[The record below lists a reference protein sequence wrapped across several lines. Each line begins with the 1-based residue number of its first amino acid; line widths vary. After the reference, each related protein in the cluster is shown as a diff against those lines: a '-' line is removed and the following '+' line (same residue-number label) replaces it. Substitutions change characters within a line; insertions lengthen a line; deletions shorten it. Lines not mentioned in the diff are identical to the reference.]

1 MDREIDKGEFTERK
15 NKLLQNIGERGLQGI
30 LVYANMLRREN
41 IRYLTNFNPLE
52 PHAVA
57 LITASGRSVLMVPM
71 DAEEKRARAATVVDE
86 VLSYEGD
93 VRQISKMLRKL
104 DIRDKLGIAG
114 WEYTPMNLALELKHA
129 LHPIEL
135 VDATDLVHSL
145 RIIKSDNEI
154 KKIQKAAQ
162 IADSAFK
169 YLVQN
174 MRSGLKEYEVIAMT
188 EYKIRQSCG
197 EDNFQLLASST
208 GDSRAMHPPSLKTLD
223 HGDLFLTEISPQF
236 DGYYAQVCRTVVIG
250 KISAERQKAHDILS
264 KAQLRGIE
272 KVRPGMTASELA
284 RIQNDVFREEGFGE
298 YVSEKYTR
306 GRGHGIGLYIDEEPL
321 IAEGNEYELQE
332 GMVLM
337 IHPNTYL
344 PLSGYIVLGDPVL
357 ITKHGGE
364 RLNNSE
370 QRLISIQ

>member
-1 MDREIDKGEFTERK
+1 
-15 NKLLQNIGERGLQGI
+15 
-30 LVYANMLRREN
+30 
-41 IRYLTNFNPLE
+41 
-52 PHAVA
+52 
-57 LITASGRSVLMVPM
+57 MVPM
-71 DAEEKRARAATVVDE
+71 DTEEKRARADAVVDE

-93 VRQISKMLRKL
+93 VRQISKMLRKH

-114 WEYTPMNLALELKHA
+114 WEYTPMNLALELKQA

-145 RIIKSDNEI
+145 RIIKSENEI
-154 KKIQKAAQ
+154 RKIKKAAE
-162 IADSAFK
+162 IADSAFE

-208 GDSRAMHPPSLKTLD
+208 GESRAMHPPSLKTLD
-223 HGDLFLTEISPQF
+223 PGDLFLTEISPQF

-264 KAQLRGIE
+264 QAQLRGIE

-284 RIQNDVFREEGFGE
+284 RIQNDVFRKEGFGE

-332 GMVLM
+332 GMVVM

-357 ITKHGGE
+357 ITKNGGE
-364 RLNNSE
+364 RLNNSN
-370 QRLISIQ
+370 QKLISIQ